1 MSSFFIRFF
10 EITSKRK
17 SLFFILITLILLVFA
32 WFSWHLKLV
41 EDISAMMPKDP
52 RIEKVNRIL
61 QNSRFS
67 DKLVINIFLKDSTL
81 TADPDKLIAYADS
94 LSGALQ
100 NMQPAYITDIRDR
113 VSEQSIME
121 IFSTVHENIPV
132 FLQDEDYARLD
143 TLLRPENLDRQ
154 LGNNYKT
161 LISPASMVMKKFV
174 LQDPLG
180 MSGNILKKLQHLQ
193 VEDNFDLYNEHIVT
207 KDRKNLLCFIIPAN
221 SPNETGKNAILL
233 KSLDSTIAAL
243 DKSFGGEIEAQYFGA
258 VAMASGNAERIKSD
272 LSLTISIAMVV
283 LVVFMTLFFR
293 RLEIVL
299 VIFLPVLIGGVISLG
314 LLYFIKH
321 EISAIALGMGSV
333 LLGITVDYSLHIF
346 THFRNTGSV
355 KAVLKDLP
363 SPLLLSGLITASSF
377 LCLLFVKSDALKDL
391 GLFAAISVVCALLAG
406 LIILPHFL
414 RKEKKDTAKNVTNL
428 SVIDRYTS
436 YSFDKNNYLVIF
448 IIALTVVSFFTAT
461 RVEFETDM
469 MKMNYVSEK
478 IYKAEKELYRI
489 SNIANKAV
497 YVVASGD
504 NLQDALE
511 AGEGIRNNLK
521 ILTDSNLVLGVSGVQ
536 DFMISQRLQQERI
549 DRWNTFW
556 NTERVA
562 NLEENLKLSAEKY
575 KFSSAAFV
583 PFLNSI
589 QKSYKPANDTILA
602 PIRTLF
608 FGDYISEKPG
618 FTTVFT
624 IVKVNDSQKAA
635 VFAHIP
641 ESNKVTVLDRSYITS
656 KFVELM
662 RDDFNTLE
670 ILSLG
675 LVFIVL
681 VISYGR
687 IELGIIGFLPMVL
700 SWLWTLGVMG
710 ALGIKFNII
719 NIIISTFILGLGID
733 YSIFIMSGLMDG
745 YAKGVKHLQSYKTSI
760 FLSAFTSI
768 TGIGALIFADHPAL
782 KSIAILS
789 IIGMCS
795 VITISFTLQ
804 PLIFR
809 KFITDRTQKGFAP
822 YTAYSLLM
830 TIIVYSNFLAGCLL
844 MTTLANL
851 VLPFIPVSLKAKKKF
866 FHYLLS
872 KLCWYQIYFYRFY
885 APCTIINRKP
895 ATFDKPAIIICNH
908 QSFLDILITIMLSPK
923 VVLMTKDWVWNS
935 PIFGRV
941 VRYADFIPASSGVE
955 GGMELIEQKIR
966 DGFSI
971 VIFPEGTRSENEKI
985 NRFHK
990 GAFYLAE
997 QLKLD
1002 ILPIL
1007 IYNTGKAIAKGDFML
1022 NQTPFGMK
1030 IYERISPENLS
1041 FGSSYQDRAKLLKKF
1056 FVQEYETY
1064 KKETETPDFYTPPII
1079 KNYIYK
1085 GPVLEWYCKIKFKLE
1100 DNYNLYHKLL
1110 PQRGQIVD
1118 VGCGY
1123 GFMSMSLGLVA
1134 PERKILGVDY
1144 DAEKIAV
1151 AQHGYLKPEHI
1162 QFDSGDV
1169 RVYQLPKADAFVLS
1183 DVLHYIQPEEQKA
1196 LVHRCVD
1203 LLNAGGVLLIR
1214 EGNSDQHKEH
1224 KGTKLTEF
1232 FSTKFF
1238 NFNKTSTELSFLSAR
1253 DLELWLKQKGVSMEI
1268 VNQGKRTSN
1277 TLYLCNKGV

>member
-1 MSSFFIRFF
+1 
-10 EITSKRK
+10 
-17 SLFFILITLILLVFA
+17 
-32 WFSWHLKLV
+32 
-41 EDISAMMPKDP
+41 MMPKDP

-67 DKLVINIFLKDSTL
+67 DKLVVNIFLKDSTA
-81 TADPDKLIAYADS
+81 TANPEILVAYSDS
-94 LSGALQ
+94 LSAALQ
-100 NMQPAYITDIRDR
+100 TLKPTYISDIRDR
-113 VSEQSIME
+113 VSEQAIFE
-121 IFSTVHENIPV
+121 VFSTVHENIPV
-132 FLQDEDYARLD
+132 FLQDEDYKRLD
-143 TLLRPENLDRQ
+143 TLLQPENLDRQ
-154 LGNNYKT
+154 LANNYKT
-161 LISPASMVMKKFV
+161 LISPASMVMKKFL

-180 MSGNILKKLQHLQ
+180 MSGNILKSLQDLQ
-193 VEDNFDLYNEHIVT
+193 IEDNFELYNEHIGT
-207 KDRKNLLCFIIPAN
+207 KDRKHLLSFIIPAN

-233 KSLDSTIAAL
+233 SAIDSTIAAL
-243 DKSFGGEIEAQYFGA
+243 DKSFEGKIEAQYFGA
-258 VAMASGNAERIKSD
+258 AAMASGNAERIKSD
-272 LSLTISIAMVV
+272 LSLTISIAMLV

-293 RLEIVL
+293 RIEIVL

-321 EISAIALGMGSV
+321 EVSAIALGMGSV

-355 KAVLKDLP
+355 KSVLKDLP

-391 GLFAAISVVCALLAG
+391 GLFAAISVICALLAG
-406 LIILPHFL
+406 LTILPHFL
-414 RKEKKDTAKNVTNL
+414 RKEKNKGSKNVTNF
-428 SVIDRYTS
+428 SAIDRYTS

-448 IIALTVVSFFTAT
+448 IIALTFVSFFTASQ
-461 RVEFETDM
+461 VEFETDM

-478 IYKAEKELYRI
+478 LYKAEKGLYQI

-511 AGEGIRNNLK
+511 AGEEVRSNLK
-521 ILTDSNLVLGVSGVQ
+521 LLTDSNLVLGVSGVQ
-536 DFMISQRLQQERI
+536 GFMISHKLQQQRI
-549 DRWNTFW
+549 DRWNAYW
-556 NTERVA
+556 NLERVEQIED
-562 NLEENLKLSAEKY
+562 NLRLASEKY
-575 KFSSAAFV
+575 KYSAAAFV

-589 QKSYKPANDTILA
+589 RKTYKPASDSILA

-624 IVKVNDSQKAA
+624 IVKVEDSQKPA

-641 ESNKVTVLDRSYITS
+641 ESNNVTVLDRSYITS
-656 KFVELM
+656 KFVALM

-670 ILSLG
+670 VLSLG
-675 LVFIVL
+675 LVFLVL

-687 IELGIIGFLPMVL
+687 IELGIIGFLPMLL
-700 SWLWTLGVMG
+700 SWIWTLGVMG

-745 YAKGVKHLQSYKTSI
+745 YAKGEKHLQSYKTSI

-782 KSIAILS
+782 KSIAALS

-822 YTAYSLLM
+822 YTAYSFLM
-830 TIIVYSNFLAGCLL
+830 TIVVYSNFLGGCLF
-844 MTTLANL
+844 MTILANL
-851 VLPFIPVSLKAKKKF
+851 VLPFIPVPLKTKKKF
-866 FHYLLS
+866 FHYVLC
-872 KLCWYQIYFYRFY
+872 KLCWLQIYFYRFY
-885 APCTIINRKP
+885 APCNIVNRKKEK
-895 ATFDKPAIIICNH
+895 FDKPAIIICNH

-941 VRYADFIPASSGVE
+941 VRYADFISASSGVE
-955 GGMELIEQKIR
+955 GGMDLIEQKVK

-971 VIFPEGTRSENEKI
+971 VIFPEGTRSEDEKI

-1007 IYNTGKAIAKGDFML
+1007 IYNTGKAITKGDYML
-1022 NQTPFGMK
+1022 NQTPFGLRF
-1030 IYERISPENLS
+1030 YDRISPEDMS
-1041 FGSSYQDRAKLLKKF
+1041 FGNTYQERSKQFRKF
-1056 FVQEYETY
+1056 FAQEYEAL
-1064 KKETETPDFYTPPII
+1064 KSETETPDFYNSSIV

-1085 GPVLEWYCKIKFKLE
+1085 GPVLEWYCKVKFNLE

-1110 PQRGQIVD
+1110 PQSGQIVD

-1123 GFMSMSLGLVA
+1123 GFMAMTLGLVSSD
-1134 PERKILGVDY
+1134 RKILGIDY

-1151 AQHGYLKPEHI
+1151 AQNGYLKPNYI

-1169 RVYQLPKADAFVLS
+1169 RTYQLPQTDAFVIS
-1183 DVLHYIQPEEQKA
+1183 DVLHYLKPDEQKT

-1203 LLNAGGVLLIR
+1203 LLNDGGVLLIR
-1214 EGNSDQHKEH
+1214 EGNSDKEKEH

-1238 NFNKTSTELSFLSAR
+1238 NFNKTSNALSFLSAR
-1253 DLELWLKQKGVSMEI
+1253 DLESWLYEKGMSLQI

-1277 TLYLCNKGV
+1277 TLYLCKKGA